1 MPPNTRGKKRP
12 RRAIEIA
19 NAVRY
24 IDKTPPLRTYF
35 VTARRPFLPLAGL
48 LALALIVPSIAAAD
62 SSILDTAEL
71 NLSSVGRDLNI
82 EVVLADDLFVITSV
96 TVVLESQ
103 ASEDTL
109 LDVSPNSN
117 SFSQTLAPR
126 TLFPSTYVVHLTFT
140 YENEDGTAAG
150 AEKIDEEVT
159 IVPESPQSQDN
170 TTSPPVIAPVAP
182 PTVMPDT
189 AMTPTATR
197 PPMVLTVLVGLIAF
211 ALGALAVATVG
222 SRRR

>member
-1 MPPNTRGKKRP
+1 
-12 RRAIEIA
+12 
-19 NAVRY
+19 
-24 IDKTPPLRTYF
+24 

-71 NLSSVGRDLNI
+71 NLSSVGRDLSI

-103 ASEDTL
+103 ASEETL
-109 LDVSPNSN
+109 LDVTPNSN

-126 TLFPSTYVVHLTFT
+126 TLFPSTYVVHLTFA
-140 YENEDGTAAG
+140 YESEDSTAAG
-150 AEKIDEEVT
+150 VEKIDEEVT
-159 IVPESPQSQDN
+159 IVPETPMLQDN
-170 TTSPPVIAPVAP
+170 TPSSPASPTTSSP
-182 PTVMPDT
+182 VMPDT
-189 AMTPTATR
+189 AMSPTSTR
-197 PPMVLTVLVGLIAF
+197 PPMALTVLVGLIAF